1 MSTERGLAINAIVTG
16 FLSLVPILRL
26 PLASLSGFT
35 AWGSSSRGFF
45 WRRRFEPGCSCDP
58 GCWSGHP
65 SPCGP
70 SPTPPPKAPRD
81 AATLHP
87 LLRCSD
93 QLITSF
99 RSTGGSTHLSPR
111 LALPQSAQESS
122 KIPTKRGS
130 CFPRVPHAGAVM
142 AASPPKLPPSLQ
154 RLLSGPSPWPST
166 LGARGRLR
174 QSPRKK

>member
-65 SPCGP
+65 SPFTLRTLADSATEGSSRCGNVA
-70 SPTPPPKAPRD
+70 SAFTV
-81 AATLHP
+81 L
-87 LLRCSD
+87 
-93 QLITSF
+93 
-99 RSTGGSTHLSPR
+99 RSTYHLLSFHRRIHSPLSSPR
-111 LALPQSAQESS
+111 TTPE
-122 KIPTKRGS
+122 R
-130 CFPRVPHAGAVM
+130 PRVVKNPDQTRELLPARPPCWRCDGRQPAKTATEPSAPSFGAI
-142 AASPPKLPPSLQ
+142 ALA
-154 RLLSGPSPWPST
+154 
-166 LGARGRLR
+166 
-174 QSPRKK
+174 